1 MTRQWRQSGAQSVD
15 PNHLQLQGHGG
26 HAHRRRERRHRPH
39 QLGLRF
45 DAGHLAESDRV
56 GNRRPSTVFLMS
68 SAVTGA
74 SPIFALSASA
84 MNSLSLTVSC
94 KAFCKSA
101 RDRSACR
108 GERECLGDF
117 ARIVNAEF
125 DQLLGVR
132 RLRRSIAKG
141 TRRKS
146 GNGFGTVCSTITL
159 PGGAMGLIAAAVALI
174 IPVNGN
180 RAPESSAT
188 VKFAK
193 A

>member
-1 MTRQWRQSGAQSVD
+1 MASKRRSICRSKSSPATRARRTCASPPRAATSTAPTGAEIRCGAPGRKRSSRKPSSLNGFSHVVGR
-15 PNHLQLQGHGG
+15 N
-26 HAHRRRERRHRPH
+26 RREPDLCFVR
-39 QLGLRF
+39 LG
-45 DAGHLAESDRV
+45 DELAVLDGLLQS
-56 GNRRPSTVFLMS
+56 FLQ
-68 SAVTGA
+68 
-74 SPIFALSASA
+74 I
-84 MNSLSLTVSC
+84 C
-94 KAFCKSA
+94 A
-101 RDRSACR
+101 RSIGVP

-117 ARIVNAEF
+117 ARILNAEF